1 MLEENSEKLTIN
13 ISVVDLGKIDYLVE
27 QGFYGNR
34 TDFLRTA
41 IKGQIRDHETWLNKE
56 FVTKAMDIGIVTL
69 YAKDL
74 CQKKH
79 QDYTVLGKLII
90 DSSITLDELKDVFRT
105 IKVFGKVECSEEI
118 KQFYQ
123 LGNKKGKC

>member
-41 IKGQIRDHETWLNKE
+41 IKGQLRGHENWLNNEFIAKTMDVGVVRLYTEDLHGKE
-56 FVTKAMDIGIVTL
+56 L
-69 YAKDL
+69 
-74 CQKKH
+74 

-90 DSSITLDELKDVFRT
+90 DKSVTLDDLKQVFRK
-105 IKVFGKVECSEEI
+105 IKVFGKVQCSNDI
-118 KQFYQ
+118 KEFYR
-123 LGNKKGKC
+123 L